1 MSCFKIDR
9 GRAVMIQRAFPA
21 CDAHAPFVAWL
32 QPGEPPFRAWRDQI
46 VSVEHGKIE
55 KFLCDFHANRMQPN
69 VFRTSATKA
78 VAIEAG
84 DRIATATFQF
94 ASENVGGHK
103 PILTWRLSLLNIGLF
118 KNARGKR
125 ACSSSMKKAAIAYW
139 LIPAEPAR
147 SFFERTIVDLARR
160 YNAPVFEPHMTIHV
174 GLDRVEAEEVI
185 AKASGGCRPVQA
197 KVLKVCQSGEF
208 IKTLFVQFALD
219 RKLQQLN
226 KMIRDAAQDS
236 SDYQLNPHLSLLYK
250 KMSILARRQ
259 LAHSIKVPFSE
270 VTFEFIKAIRC
281 VSPTRSR
288 ADVEAWRVV
297 ATKSLGR

>member
-1 MSCFKIDR
+1 
-9 GRAVMIQRAFPA
+9 MIQRAFPTR
-21 CDAHAPFVAWL
+21 DADTPFVARL

-55 KFLCDFHANRMQPN
+55 KFPCDFHANGVQPN
-69 VFRTSATKA
+69 VFRTGATET
-78 VAIEAG
+78 VAIKTG

-94 ASENVGGHK
+94 ASENVGGHEA
-103 PILTWRLSLLNIGLF
+103 ILTLKVQFVKYWIV
-118 KNARGKR
+118 KNACGKR
-125 ACSSSMKKAAIAYW
+125 VCSSSMKKTAIAYW

-174 GLDRVEAEEVI
+174 GSDRVEAEDVI
-185 AKASGGCRPVQA
+185 AKAVSGCRLVQA
-197 KVLKVCQSGEF
+197 KMLKVCQSGEF

-219 RKLQQLN
+219 TKLQQLN
-226 KMIRDAAQDS
+226 EMIRDTAQDS
-236 SDYQLNPHLSLLYK
+236 SDYRFKPHLSLLYK
-250 KMSILARRQ
+250 KISILARRQ
-259 LAHSIKVPFSE
+259 LAHSITLPFSE
-270 VTFEFIKAIRC
+270 VTFVSIRAVRC
-281 VSPTRSR
+281 ASPTGSR